1 MSGTFEKNSLGWQVH
16 LWQQQVG
23 EWFERLL
30 NSAQAPSGKLPNWSV
45 PDWVFRLCFWT
56 IAIALILWIGWQ
68 LYRLLSPYL
77 LKNLFPEESRSKD
90 AAGND
95 SVDLVPEARWV
106 VRSRTFAQQG
116 NYRAACQALY
126 MAMLQQLEDRKILPG
141 DRSRTDG
148 EYLRFLQTQPNPR
161 PYHVLFRT
169 HERLCFGEVD
179 ISEAQFLDCEQ
190 AYRETETL

>member
-1 MSGTFEKNSLGWQVH
+1 MSGTFEKDSLGWQVQ
-16 LWQQQVG
+16 LLQQQIG
-23 EWFERLL
+23 EWFERLPTGAQPPSA
-30 NSAQAPSGKLPNWSV
+30 NSPNWSV
-45 PDWVFRLCFWT
+45 PAWVFPLLLWT

-77 LKNLFPEESRSKD
+77 LINLFPGRFRPKKTTIGES
-90 AAGND
+90 
-95 SVDLVPEARWV
+95 VELMPEARWV

-126 MAMLQQLEDRKILPG
+126 MAVLQQLDDRKILPG

-169 HERLCFGEVD
+169 HERLCFGDVE
-179 ISEAQFLDCEQ
+179 ISEAQFIDCEQ
-190 AYRETETL
+190 AYRETETP

>member
-1 MSGTFEKNSLGWQVH
+1 MSGTFEKDSLGWQVQ
-16 LWQQQVG
+16 LLQQQIG

-30 NSAQAPSGKLPNWSV
+30 ASAQAPSGKLPDWSV
-45 PDWVFRLCFWT
+45 PDWVFRLFFWT
-56 IAIALILWIGWQ
+56 IEIALIGWLGWR

-77 LKNLFPEESRSKD
+77 FTNLFSGRDRSKS
-90 AAGND
+90 ATGEAPAEA
-95 SVDLVPEARWV
+95 VPEARWV

-126 MAMLQQLEDRKILPG
+126 MAVLQQLDDRKILPG

-161 PYHVLFRT
+161 PYSVLFRT
-169 HERLCFGEVD
+169 HERLCFGEAD
-179 ISEAQFLDCEQ
+179 ISEAQFIDCEQ
-190 AYRETETL
+190 AYRETDTP

>member
-1 MSGTFEKNSLGWQVH
+1 MSGNFEKDSLGWQVQ
-16 LWQQQVG
+16 LLQQQVG

-45 PDWVFRLCFWT
+45 PDWVFRLLFWA
-56 IAIALILWIGWQ
+56 IAIVLALWIGWQ
-68 LYRLLSPYL
+68 LYRLLRPFL
-77 LKNLFPEESRSKD
+77 LTNLFLGRGRSKNPT
-90 AAGND
+90 GED
-95 SVDLVPEARWV
+95 STELVPETRWV
-106 VRSRTFAQQG
+106 VRSRTYAQQG

-126 MAMLQQLEDRKILPG
+126 MAVLQQLDDRKLLPS

-169 HERLCFGEVD
+169 HERLCFGEVE
-179 ISEAQFLDCEQ
+179 ISEAQFIDCEQ
-190 AYRETETL
+190 AYRETETP

>member
-16 LWQQQVG
+16 LLQQQFG

-45 PDWVFRLCFWT
+45 PDWVFRLVFWA
-56 IAIALILWIGWQ
+56 IAIALIVWFGWR

-77 LKNLFPEESRSKD
+77 FTTLFPGRERSK
-90 AAGND
+90 
-95 SVDLVPEARWV
+95 SVAKPVSAESVPEARWI
-106 VRSRTFAQQG
+106 VRSRTYAQQG

-126 MAMLQQLEDRKILPG
+126 MAVLQQLDDRKILPG

-169 HERLCFGEVD
+169 HERSCFGEVD
-179 ISEAQFLDCEQ
+179 ISEAQFIDCEQ
-190 AYRETETL
+190 AYRETETP